1 MLVMIIFTR
10 KISMESSVFLK
21 NMKLLKNTLKMQ
33 SKELNHMT
41 TEQKISK
48 LTIKMKKIIN
58 TKTNMKH

>member
-1 MLVMIIFTR
+1 MIIFTQ
-10 KISMESSVFLK
+10 KINMESSVFLK

-33 SKELNHMT
+33 LKELNHMT

-48 LTIKMKKIIN
+48 LTIMMKKIIN

>member
-48 LTIKMKKIIN
+48 LMIKMKKIIN